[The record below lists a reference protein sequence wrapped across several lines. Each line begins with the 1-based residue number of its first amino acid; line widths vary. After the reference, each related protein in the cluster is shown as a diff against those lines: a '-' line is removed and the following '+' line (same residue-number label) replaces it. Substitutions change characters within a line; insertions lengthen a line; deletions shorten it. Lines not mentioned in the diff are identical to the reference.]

1 MTDGKKEIDFLI
13 VSELPQVPVRQYT
26 DDEGKEYVLITE
38 KEAIKELLEGQREMK
53 KAGVY

>member
-1 MTDGKKEIDFLI
+1 MTEEKKEIDFLI

-26 DDEGKEYVLITE
+26 DEEGKEYSLITLTE
-38 KEAIKELLEGQREMK
+38 AVKEILEGIREMK